1 MNLQDQYLEDA
12 ANQLADEIDAEI
24 MRGMLKECGWHEVIL
39 QWVMTHEVSQ
49 EVDDWVKRKTK
60 GKYWNR
66 GLVWMFEEERDAN
79 WFALKWAC

>member
-79 WFALKWAC
+79 WFALKWTC